1 MVLLRAQTL
10 LTSLLNTAPPPRR
23 PSIAWR
29 LEYVQDLLTG
39 NFPLLWQHADG
50 QGSG

>member
-1 MVLLRAQTL
+1 MVLLRARTL

-29 LEYVQDLLTG
+29 LEYVQDLMTG
-39 NFPLLWQHADG
+39 NFPLLWQHAGGKDPG
-50 QGSG
+50 